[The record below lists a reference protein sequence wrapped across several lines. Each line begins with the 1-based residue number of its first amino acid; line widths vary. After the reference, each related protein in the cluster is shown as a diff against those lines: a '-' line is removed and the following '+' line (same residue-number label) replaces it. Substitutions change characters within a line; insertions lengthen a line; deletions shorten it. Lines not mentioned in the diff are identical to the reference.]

1 VQELFRIE
9 NLCMAFG
16 EKEVLKNINLVI
28 RRGEIFALIGPSGA
42 GKTTLLRI
50 LNLFEKP
57 ISGDLVFEG
66 IRLNG
71 ASGEKNTPYS
81 TPYLNTGIAGTGIR
95 KKMSMLFQTPAVFNT
110 SVFDN
115 AAYGL
120 KVRGIDK
127 RTIEEKVS
135 TALAIVGLF
144 GMEKQKART
153 LSGGEAQRLAFARA
167 IVYEP
172 EILLLDEPTANL
184 DPANVAKIEEII
196 KRIRNERGT
205 TIVIATHN
213 IPQVKRIAD
222 RVGILLNG
230 ELIEVSSKE
239 GIFTSP
245 KDARSAAFMKGEM
258 IY

>member
-1 VQELFRIE
+1 VELFRIE

-16 EKEVLKNINLVI
+16 EKEVLKNINLKI

-57 ISGDLVFEG
+57 TGGELIFEG
-66 IRLNG
+66 ARLN
-71 ASGEKNTPYS
+71 AEK
-81 TPYLNTGIAGTGIR
+81 TPYLSTGTNVR
-95 KKMSMLFQTPAVFNT
+95 RKMSLLFQTPAVFNA

-115 AAYGL
+115 VAYGL
-120 KVRGIDK
+120 KVRGFDEK
-127 RTIEEKVS
+127 TIGKKVAS
-135 TALAIVGLF
+135 ALNIVGL
-144 GMEKQKART
+144 ELKENQKART
-153 LSGGEAQRLAFARA
+153 LSAGEAQRMAFARA
-167 IVYEP
+167 IVYGP
-172 EILLLDEPTANL
+172 EILLLDEPTSNL

-196 KRIRNERGT
+196 RRIRGERGT

-230 ELIEVSSKE
+230 ELIEVNSIE
-239 GIFTSP
+239 GIFTAP
-245 KDARSAAFMKGEM
+245 QDERSAAFLKGEM

>member
-1 VQELFRIE
+1 MQELFRIE

-16 EKEVLKNINLVI
+16 EKEVLRNINLTI

-50 LNLFEKP
+50 LNFFEKP
-57 ISGDLVFEG
+57 TRGNLKFNGLANEG
-66 IRLNG
+66 EINNIR
-71 ASGEKNTPYS
+71 
-81 TPYLNTGIAGTGIR
+81 R
-95 KKMSMLFQTPAVFNT
+95 RMSLLFQTPAIFKA

-115 AAYGL
+115 VAYGL
-120 KVRGIDK
+120 RVRGIDK
-127 RTIEEKVS
+127 KKIENKVTS
-135 TALAIVGLF
+135 ALNLVGLE
-144 GMEKQKART
+144 GKEMQKART
-153 LSGGEAQRLAFARA
+153 LSGGEAQRMAFARA
-167 IVYEP
+167 IVYDP
-172 EILLLDEPTANL
+172 EVLFLDEPTTNL
-184 DPANVAKIEEII
+184 DPANVAKIEELI

-230 ELIEVSSKE
+230 ELIEVNSKE
-239 GIFTSP
+239 GIFTAP
-245 KDARSAAFMKGEM
+245 KDERSAAFLKGEM

>member
-1 VQELFRIE
+1 MQELFRIE

-16 EKEVLKNINLVI
+16 EKEVLKDIDLVI

-57 ISGDLVFEG
+57 TFGSLVFEG
-66 IRLNG
+66 TMLNG
-71 ASGEKNTPYS
+71 TYDEKNTPK
-81 TPYLNTGIAGTGIR
+81 TPYLNTGTTGAVR
-95 KKMSMLFQTPAVFNT
+95 RKMSLLFQTPAIFNA

-115 AAYGL
+115 VAYAL
-120 KVRGIDK
+120 KVRGFDY
-127 RTIEEKVS
+127 RTIETKVTS
-135 TALAIVGLF
+135 ALNIVGLF

-153 LSGGEAQRLAFARA
+153 LSGGEAQRMAFARA
-167 IVYEP
+167 IVYDP

-196 KRIRNERGT
+196 KRIRSERGT

-213 IPQVKRIAD
+213 IPQVRRIAD

-230 ELIEVSSKE
+230 ELIEVNSKE

-245 KDARSAAFMKGEM
+245 EDARSAAFLKGEM